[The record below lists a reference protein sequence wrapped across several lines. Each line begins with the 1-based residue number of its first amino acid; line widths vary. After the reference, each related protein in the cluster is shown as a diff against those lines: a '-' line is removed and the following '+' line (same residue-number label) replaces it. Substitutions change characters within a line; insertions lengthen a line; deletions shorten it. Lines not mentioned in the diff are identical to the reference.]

1 MERSTVTPEAFIA
14 TLPDGIRE
22 DMAALDGLIGGVF
35 AGREHV
41 LWEGVFWGGTEQRIV
56 GYGAYRYTGRSGAA
70 GDWFVVGLARQKAHF
85 SLYVNAS
92 RDGAYLLRAYE
103 GRLGKAK
110 VGSAN
115 VTFKR
120 AADLD
125 LETVRELVTEARD
138 LIPEGAVTQP
148 GA

>member
-1 MERSTVTPEAFIA
+1 MERSTVTPAAFIA

-22 DMAALDGLIGGVF
+22 DMAALDALIGEVF

-41 LWEGVFWGGTEQRIV
+41 LWEGVFWGGTQQHIV
-56 GYGAYRYTGRSGAA
+56 GYGAYRYTGRSGAT

-92 RDGAYLLRAYE
+92 RDEGYLLKAFE

-110 VGSAN
+110 IGSAN
-115 VTFKR
+115 ATFKR

-125 LETVRELVTEARD
+125 LDVLRELVAEARD
-138 LIPEGAVTQP
+138 LVPEG
-148 GA
+148 